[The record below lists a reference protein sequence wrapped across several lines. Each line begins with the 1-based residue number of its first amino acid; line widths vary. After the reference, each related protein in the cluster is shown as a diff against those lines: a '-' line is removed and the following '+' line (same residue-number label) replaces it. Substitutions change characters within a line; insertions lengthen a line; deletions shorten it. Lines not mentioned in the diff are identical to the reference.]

1 MLLLMIGSAS
11 LVQASHA
18 LLNNF
23 ASIEWMRQGMSET
36 VVGEL
41 WATGIVSE
49 ALLLWFGRRLLGG
62 RSPAL
67 LLVLGAVGAVVRW
80 VLMARLPTGVSLFAV
95 QLLNGPSIMA
105 PILAIMLYIERRVA
119 PHLIASAQG
128 MYVPA
133 WSACMAIA
141 MLACGPLWHTL
152 QAGAYFVMALTAA
165 AGGVIALCAWQASAG
180 GVRTALRFVQ

>member
-1 MLLLMIGSAS
+1 
-11 LVQASHA
+11 
-18 LLNNF
+18 
-23 ASIEWMRQGMSET
+23 
-36 VVGEL
+36 
-41 WATGIVSE
+41 
-49 ALLLWFGRRLLGG
+49 
-62 RSPAL
+62 
-67 LLVLGAVGAVVRW
+67 
-80 VLMARLPTGVSLFAV
+80 MARLPTGVSLFAV

-133 WSACMAIA
+133 WSACMALA

-152 QAGAYFVMALTAA
+152 QAGAYFVMALIAA
-165 AGGVIALCAWQASAG
+165 AGGVMALCAWQASAG